1 MRMPLLLARKARRGR
16 HLLAAGLLSLVAGPL
31 FAAPFGEPSRLI
43 PPADISASNANPT
56 SSFGPGT
63 QFGPPAQF
71 VAPGQL
77 RGTVETTAQPAAVNV
92 PIPRPNPRNIIPAK
106 AATAQ
111 PTPAPPP
118 TPAKTNSGPPTR
130 LTVPVT
136 GPMLRPDM
144 LNQQQRD
151 SLVKISN
158 YFNNVRTMK
167 GDFIQ
172 IGPNG
177 EQSEGQFFL
186 SRPGKIRFH
195 YKPPVRVDVIADGRS
210 VAVEDR
216 SAMTQNIYPLSK
228 TPLKHLLAE
237 RIDLGSDRILG
248 GYREEPDAISLV
260 LAEPTFGDGKLTMIF
275 DRNSYE
281 LKQWVI
287 TDAQGLDTS
296 VAIYNV
302 EMDKQLDPQM
312 FKIYISQDFR

>member
-1 MRMPLLLARKARRGR
+1 MPLLLTFQPAWPGR
-16 HLLAAGLLSLVAGPL
+16 CLLVAAMVSLAVTPLAAQS
-31 FAAPFGEPSRLI
+31 SRLT
-43 PPADISASNANPT
+43 PPADISASNTPAGRFTP
-56 SSFGPGT
+56 ST
-63 QFGPPAQF
+63 QFGPPSRF
-71 VAPGQL
+71 NAPGEL
-77 RGTVETTAQPAAVNV
+77 RGSVETKPNAAPALVNV
-92 PIPRPNPRNIIPAK
+92 PIPRPNPKGTASGK
-106 AATAQ
+106 TSTASTAGAATTA
-111 PTPAPPP
+111 PTPVRS
-118 TPAKTNSGPPTR
+118 NSGPPTR
-130 LTVPVT
+130 LTQPVS

-144 LNQQQRD
+144 LSAAQRD
-151 SLVKISN
+151 SLVRISG
-158 YFNNVRTMK
+158 YFNNVRTMR

-177 EQSEGQFFL
+177 EQSEGQFYL

-248 GYREEPDAISLV
+248 GYREDADAISLV

-275 DRNSYE
+275 DRSTSE
-281 LKQWVI
+281 LKQWII
-287 TDAQGLDTS
+287 TDAQGADTS

-302 EMDKQLDPQM
+302 EMDKQIDPQM
-312 FKIYISQDFR
+312 FKIYITQDFR